1 MPAKDDP
8 ADCRAGRRVT
18 RAEIEPA
25 RWRGAV
31 AGCRAGRYSVSTL
44 LISAIIG
51 GNLVFLLMLYL
62 GARRLGMLFDSGLS
76 DFSMDNGRIFV
87 CGDIHGCIEPLLASL
102 DAVGFDKERD
112 HLYALGN
119 LVDWGP
125 ASPAVLALLDEPW
138 FSSTLGYHEML
149 LLDAATGNYH
159 QHARNGGVWFAWRS
173 PEERAACVA
182 KVKALPVAIT
192 VDHAERP
199 QRRSGARGCR
209 RRRLDAFLQPTR
221 GARDPGVRAHGGRAR
236 EDRETRWNVQADPQ
250 YRSCL
255 CRAHSGR
262 RASECRQHVLDTNRM
277 PVDRTDPDRRT
288 RVTDHGS
295 PEGIR

>member
-8 ADCRAGRRVT
+8 ADYRAGRWVAP
-18 RAEIEPA
+18 AEIEPA

-192 VDHAERP
+192 VITP
-199 QRRSGARGCR
+199 
-209 RRRLDAFLQPTR
+209 
-221 GARDPGVRAHGGRAR
+221 
-236 EDRETRWNVQADPQ
+236 
-250 YRSCL
+250 
-255 CRAHSGR
+255 SGR
-262 RASECRQHVLDTNRM
+262 SVGLVHADVAGDDWTRFSNRLEEPEIRASALTVGERAKIAKQGGTFKPIRNIDHVYVGRTAADEPLSVANMSWIPTECLSTGRILIEELV
-277 PVDRTDPDRRT
+277 
-288 RVTDHGS
+288 
-295 PEGIR
+295 